1 MNKARAFNP
10 FLCARTDKLKALITE
25 VQVQMGGKLIT
36 RPARELED
44 PLIK

>member
-25 VQVQMGGKLIT
+25 ESSKT
-36 RPARELED
+36 R
-44 PLIK
+44 